1 LIALAGA
8 KRQPILPQQVL
19 VSHASGVIMAR
30 VPNRHLPLIAVLLG
44 LLVLPARAADPA
56 PKQDTNVS
64 GVVAELVE
72 CKRQDGQ
79 LSIKMRLV
87 NTGDKEASVY
97 AISARNFDAYYVTA
111 ANKKYFILR
120 DSEKTPLAVQAD
132 GGGYVIASIPKGGAW
147 TWWAKYPAPPADV
160 KKLSYYTPLTPPF
173 DNVPIKD

>member
-1 LIALAGA
+1 MAGLPNRSIPLLAFVLG
-8 KRQPILPQQVL
+8 LVL
-19 VSHASGVIMAR
+19 V
-30 VPNRHLPLIAVLLG
+30 
-44 LLVLPARAADPA
+44 PAHAADA
-56 PKQDTNVS
+56 PKQETNVS

-72 CKRQDGQ
+72 CKREDGQ

-87 NTGDKEASVY
+87 NTGDKDASIH
-97 AISARNFDAYYVTA
+97 AITGRNFDAYYATA

-132 GGGYVIASIPKGGAW
+132 GSGYVSARIPKGGSW